1 MYLLTIGIRRD
12 TGRELE
18 DSKGLRAK
26 YLSYK
31 NSKDDYLKYQIMVGY
46 KQTFIYME
54 TNIRKLKMLK
64 IVCSI
69 NNSKIKVGEIK
80 DNFHFKGFLV
90 SFDNLYA

>member
-54 TNIRKLKMLK
+54 TNIR
-64 IVCSI
+64 
-69 NNSKIKVGEIK
+69 
-80 DNFHFKGFLV
+80 
-90 SFDNLYA
+90 A